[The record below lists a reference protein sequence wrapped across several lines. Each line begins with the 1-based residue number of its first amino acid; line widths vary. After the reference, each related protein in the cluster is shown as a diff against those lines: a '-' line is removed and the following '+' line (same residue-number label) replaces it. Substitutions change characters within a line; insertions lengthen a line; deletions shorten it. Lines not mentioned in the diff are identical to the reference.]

1 MAKYIGETALAE
13 LVSKTKTL
21 VATKQD
27 TLTAGE
33 NITISG
39 NTISASVTKNLTG
52 NVIIRDLDAGI
63 YKWTATNETHSVYY
77 GGNNNSSNYFEV
89 ATGEFILLVSKQSL
103 AVREWLLLANEAN
116 DTSAL
121 VNFYVGRNSITS
133 GSYKRIDEKYV
144 NVTTLG
150 GKLYGTT
157 KDSGGQVTQT
167 AISYDNTATASTI
180 VQRDSNAQVLVA
192 ETPTADGHAT
202 SKKYVDT
209 QLGNKQDTLTFDTT
223 PTSASTNPV
232 TSGGVYTALNN
243 KVDKVSGKG
252 LSTNDFVS
260 ANYYTKTQIDGMVS
274 AVYKPAGS
282 IAFANLPTLSASVL
296 GNVYNV
302 TNAFIT
308 TSDFV
313 EGSGKSY
320 PAGTNVVVVDTS
332 ATSTPSYKFDVLAGM
347 VDLSGYVPTSRTV
360 NGKALSSN
368 ISLSASD
375 VGALASNTTYVSS
388 VNGSSGAITGIQT
401 KANIV
406 TSFGS
411 TTSDSKYPSEKL
423 VKTSLDAKQDTMT
436 EITTAEID
444 ALFNN

>member
-27 TLTAGE
+27 ALTAGD

-39 NTISASVTKNLTG
+39 NTISASGTKTLTG
-52 NVIIRDLDAGI
+52 NVIIRDLNAGI

-77 GGNNNSSNYFEV
+77 GRNNNSSNYFEV
-89 ATGEFILLVSKQSL
+89 TTGEFILLVSKQSL
-103 AVREWLLLANEAN
+103 ATIEWLLLASGEN

-121 VNFYVGRNSITS
+121 GNFYVGSCRINS
-133 GSYKRIDEKYV
+133 GVYKRIDEKYV
-144 NVTTLG
+144 NVTNLG

-157 KDSGGQVTQT
+157 KDYGGQVTQT

-180 VQRDSNAQVLVA
+180 VQRDSNAQVAVA
-192 ETPTADGHAT
+192 ETPTANGHAT
-202 SKKYVDT
+202 SKKYVDD
-209 QLGNKQDTLTFDTT
+209 QLSSKQDTLTFDTT

-282 IAFANLPTLSASVL
+282 VAFASLPTLSASVL

-302 TNAFIT
+302 TDAFT
-308 TSDFV
+308 TTANFV
-313 EGSGKSY
+313 EGAGKSY
-320 PAGTNVVVVDTS
+320 PANTNVVVVDTGS
-332 ATSTPSYKFDVLAGM
+332 STYKFDVLAGF
-347 VDLSGYVPTSRTV
+347 VDLSGYVPTTRTI

-368 ISLSASD
+368 ITLSASD
-375 VGALASNTTYVSS
+375 VSALPSSTTYVSS
-388 VNGSSGAITGIQT
+388 VNGSSGAVTGIQT
-401 KANIV
+401 TANIV
-406 TSFGS
+406 TSFS
-411 TTSDSKYPSEKL
+411 SITSDSKYPSEKL
-423 VKTSLDAKQDTMT
+423 VKTSLDAKQDAMT